1 MHCETIK
8 SINICIGFTVFFT
21 ADSSEIVWIP
31 NHQIGITFWS
41 NAALKKKFREIN
53 RYLYILIKKIRENQN
68 ITFLRPQVHD
78 FGRVRAA
85 QGNKFGGSGF
95 FIEN

>member
-1 MHCETIK
+1 M
-8 SINICIGFTVFFT
+8 FFT

-41 NAALKKKFREIN
+41 NAALKKIFREIY
-53 RYLYILIKKIRENQN
+53 RYLHNSIKKILENQN

-78 FGRVRAA
+78 FGRIRAA

>member
-1 MHCETIK
+1 M
-8 SINICIGFTVFFT
+8 FFT

-53 RYLYILIKKIRENQN
+53 RYFYILEKNRENQN

-78 FGRVRAA
+78 FGRIRAA